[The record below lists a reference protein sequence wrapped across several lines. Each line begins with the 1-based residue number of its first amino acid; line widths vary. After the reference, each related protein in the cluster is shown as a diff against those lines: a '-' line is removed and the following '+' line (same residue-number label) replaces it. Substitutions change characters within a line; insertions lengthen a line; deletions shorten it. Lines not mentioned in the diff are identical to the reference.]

1 MPHSITKIMVQ
12 FFRLETKAPLQHRIL
27 KLYTV
32 TELVLLR
39 QSLYVTS
46 CCVMIVEYTEFVV
59 VNTQLHLDNSVYLS
73 KRVRCFDPGQVIL
86 TLIKI
91 LKPQWG
97 RQCTNISSITQNEIK
112 TILKVVYKLNN
123 PSEFFFFNCVQF
135 HTGCYFCCPSNMDY
149 SNFLCEDVCIW
160 WQLFHKQL
168 TLWNAIGA

>member
-91 LKPQWG
+91 LKPQ
-97 RQCTNISSITQNEIK
+97 
-112 TILKVVYKLNN
+112 
-123 PSEFFFFNCVQF
+123 
-135 HTGCYFCCPSNMDY
+135 
-149 SNFLCEDVCIW
+149 
-160 WQLFHKQL
+160 
-168 TLWNAIGA
+168 